1 MNCKLILLLI
11 YLCNLKKI
19 YSKCN
24 MGITSTPY
32 IPVTSTNFFHT
43 TVPIT
48 ASLVHFTTL
57 SILSSAM
64 PTTKINIKTTTSKS
78 PILASTPT
86 PVLHLNCSIFYNTFG
101 IYDSGQSHAT
111 KIFYD
116 INNVYDCCEKCQS
129 YLTCTIFIFVNPS
142 QQCFIY
148 TVNKKIIWSNIK
160 FLPSNDVSIGRLV

>member
-11 YLCNLKKI
+11 YLCNLKKV

-24 MGITSTPY
+24 IEITSTPY
-32 IPVTSTNFFHT
+32 IPVTTTNFIHT

-48 ASLVHFTTL
+48 ASIVYLTSL

-64 PTTKINIKTTTSKS
+64 PTTKINIKTTTSKT
-78 PILASTPT
+78 PILAPTPT
-86 PVLHLNCSIFYNTFG
+86 PVIYLNCSIFYNTIG
-101 IYDSGQSHAT
+101 IYDSGQSHAS

-129 YLTCTIFIFVNPS
+129 YITCSIFIFVNLP

-160 FLPSNDVSIGRLV
+160 FLPRNNVSIGRLV